1 MQKGNYVDYNDDPRL
16 VNVSGKVKELEQE
29 YDDII
34 WHDGVGDTRLETLSR
49 EIRHYKELQEKG
61 VLYEP
66 KF

>member
-1 MQKGNYVDYNDDPRL
+1 MDYNDDPRL
-16 VNVSGKVKELEQE
+16 TDVATQVKKLEKD
-29 YDDII
+29 YDDLI
-34 WHDGVGDTRLETLSR
+34 WDNGVGDARLEALSR